1 MTIDVNDKEC
11 KDWWNVGWSIKSE
24 MLRKWFEK
32 YVVVYADSLM
42 SNEEIN
48 RISRLYDV
56 EAERKLQLWFKGK
69 NYNKCM

>member
-1 MTIDVNDKEC
+1 MIKDVNDKEW
-11 KDWWNVGWSIKSE
+11 KDWWDVGWSIKSE

-32 YVVVYADSLM
+32 YVVVYADRLM

-56 EAERKLQLWFKGK
+56 EAERKFKLWLKGK
-69 NYNKCM
+69 NFNKCI